1 MIDSLIQE
9 VVAGTRSLR
18 SALEQMA
25 GPKPESK
32 VQIVVAPRGWVFI
45 GFCHK
50 DEFDLVISRAHVI
63 RRWGT
68 KKGLGEL
75 VNGPKSETIL
85 DPAGIVR
92 VPLCALL
99 ARIDC
104 EEAAW
109 NTKI

>member
-9 VVAGTRSLR
+9 VVAGSRSLR

-25 GPKPESK
+25 GPRPESV
-32 VQIVVAPRGWVFI
+32 VQIVIAPRGWVFV
-45 GFCHK
+45 GYCHK
-50 DEFDLVISRAHVI
+50 DESDLVISRAHVI
-63 RRWGT
+63 RKWGT

-75 VNGPKSETIL
+75 VSGPKQETIL
-85 DPAGIVR
+85 DSAGIVR
-92 VPLCALL
+92 VPLCAVI
-99 ARIDC
+99 ARIIC